1 MSLSTI
7 ISEYSSSM
15 KSAPLMTRRGSSSC
29 PLVKKASARATRS
42 GERGAEPRRHLVPGE
57 RRDALDLRP
66 GGDRHDAGDER
77 QRDARAPGALD
88 EAEVV
93 RVVVEELRDHHL
105 EACVDLHLEVLDAAL
120 AVAALRMP
128 LGMPAPDQAEV
139 VAALADEADH
149 VERVAKAVRRRAEA
163 GILRTV
169 AADRD
174 HVLDTAPDEEL
185 AVRRDLVPARLD
197 AGHVRRALEA
207 ERADARH
214 QLDRRLARL
223 RPGAGH
229 GDEPRAQRP
238 ERVDRAH
245 EGVLARGGGGREE
258 LEGDDGA
265 ALGVALADLH
275 GRLGGRREAGYFVP
289 FFSSA
294 FTFWYFR

>member
-42 GERGAEPRRHLVPGE
+42 GVRARPSRSGSGSMARRIARTCFSRSSAGM
-57 RRDALDLRP
+57 RP
-66 GGDRHDAGDER
+66 GSNGSAP
-77 QRDARAPGALD
+77 ASPGALD

-163 GILRTV
+163 GILRAV

-174 HVLDTAPDEEL
+174 HVLDAAPGDQR
-185 AVRRDLVPARLD
+185 AVRRDLVPARLV
-197 AGHVRRALEA
+197 AGHVRRALEP
-207 ERADARH
+207 ERTDAGH

-223 RPGAGH
+223 RPGARY
-229 GDEPRAQRP
+229 GDEPRAEGAQ
-238 ERVDRAH
+238 RVDRAH
-245 EGVLARGGGGREE
+245 EGFLARGGGGREE

-265 ALGVALADLH
+265 SFGVAPADLH
-275 GRLGGRREAGYFVP
+275 AARA
-289 FFSSA
+289 A
-294 FTFWYFR
+294 TFCPSF

>member
-1 MSLSTI
+1 PI
-7 ISEYSSSM
+7 Y
-15 KSAPLMTRRGSSSC
+15 P
-29 PLVKKASARATRS
+29 
-42 GERGAEPRRHLVPGE
+42 EPRRHLVPGE

-128 LGMPAPDQAEV
+128 LGMPAP
-139 VAALADEADH
+139 
-149 VERVAKAVRRRAEA
+149 
-163 GILRTV
+163 
-169 AADRD
+169 
-174 HVLDTAPDEEL
+174 
-185 AVRRDLVPARLD
+185 
-197 AGHVRRALEA
+197 EA

-265 ALGVALADLH
+265 PLGVALADLH